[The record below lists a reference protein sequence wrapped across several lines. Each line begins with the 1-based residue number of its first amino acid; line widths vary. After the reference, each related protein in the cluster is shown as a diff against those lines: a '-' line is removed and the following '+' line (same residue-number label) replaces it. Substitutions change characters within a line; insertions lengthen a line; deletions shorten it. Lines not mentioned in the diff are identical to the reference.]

1 MLVHARLDES
11 VQKIMF
17 ADGHWARAEGSQAVI
32 DESDSPKTGR
42 SRTGT
47 RPRAARAGGPRPGT
61 SLGLMRRRL
70 FVEAG

>member
-1 MLVHARLDES
+1 VLVHARLDES

-32 DESDSPKTGR
+32 DESDGPKTGR

-47 RPRAARAGGPRPGT
+47 RPRAARAGRT